1 MKINGVIIDDTF
13 AEAFPMKATRII
25 ITAMT
30 LKWAYRAA
38 NSIKGFASSVI
49 ACGIEADIERELSPS
64 ETPDGR
70 PGISVMIFAMS
81 TKDLEKQVAT
91 RVGQSV
97 MTTATAACFAGIYGD
112 EEISLGKNLRYFGDG
127 YQISKTING
136 RRYWRVPVMHGE
148 FICEDTTGETKA
160 IGGGTFLVMGKTA
173 RHALTA
179 CEKAVTE
186 IEKVQNVITAFPGGV
201 VGSGSKVGSK
211 YSFLS
216 ASTNEAYCPTLKGQV
231 DSALTN
237 DIGSVLEIVI
247 DGLDEEA
254 IKEAMRVG
262 IISICQFGPKKGIY
276 RISAGNYG
284 GNLGKYH
291 FHLLEIL
298 K

>member
-1 MKINGVIIDDTF
+1 MKINGVQIDDTF

-38 NSIKGFASSVI
+38 NAIRGFASSVI
-49 ACGIEADIERELSPS
+49 ACGIEADIERELKPS

-81 TKDLEKQVAT
+81 MKDLEKHVAT

-97 MTTATAACFAGIYGD
+97 MTTATTACYSGLDSEQKVSMGK
-112 EEISLGKNLRYFGDG
+112 SLRFFGDG
-127 YQISKTING
+127 FQISKVVNN
-136 RRYWRVPVMHGE
+136 RRFWRIPVMHGE
-148 FICEDTTGETKA
+148 FIVEETAGVTKA
-160 IGGGTFLVMGKTA
+160 IGGGNFLVLAKTA
-173 RHALTA
+173 RHGLAA
-179 CEKAVTE
+179 CEKAVEE
-186 IEKVQNVITAFPGGV
+186 IQKVPGVITAFPGGV

-211 YSFLS
+211 YKFLT

-231 DSALTN
+231 KSELSDE
-237 DIGSVLEIVI
+237 IGSVLEIVI
-247 DGLDEEA
+247 DGLDEES
-254 IKEAMRVG
+254 INEAMRLG
-262 IISICQFGPKKGIY
+262 IKAACSFGPAKGIC

-284 GNLGKYH
+284 GNLGPH
-291 FHLLEIL
+291 LFHLRKLL